1 MFFTLKIISYFIL
14 LPTGPILISFV
25 GLYVSLKKPM
35 LGKAIIVASLFFL
48 LMLSTPI
55 VASLLMA
62 RLQIHTP
69 INHSVLKDRQIIV
82 VLGGGSYQNA
92 PEYFTDTIGESSLV
106 RLRYAIYLKK
116 LTGLPIIASGGSP
129 NGGQSES
136 GIMQRTA
143 LSEFSTEVD
152 FIEDLSNNTYEN
164 AKLTSIILKYKGID
178 KIVLVTHAWHLSRSV
193 QLFESEGLDVLPA
206 PTSFVLKDVKGI
218 YSFIPESG
226 AMSAS
231 NLAIHEF
238 LGKYSFIL
246 WH

>member
-1 MFFTLKIISYFIL
+1 MSTLKFISFLLL

-25 GLYVSLKKPM
+25 GLFVSLKKPM
-35 LGKAIIVASLFFL
+35 LGKAIIAASLFLL
-48 LMLSTPI
+48 LMLSTPF

-62 RLQIHTP
+62 NIQNHTP
-69 INHSVLKDRQIIV
+69 INDSMLKDRQIIV

-92 PEYFTDTIGESSLV
+92 PEYSTDTIGEASLV

-143 LSEFSTEVD
+143 FTDFSTEVD
-152 FIEDLSNNTYEN
+152 WIEDLSNNTYEN

-206 PTSFVLKDVKGI
+206 PTAFVLKDVKGI
-218 YSFIPESG
+218 YSLIPEAG

-238 LGKYSFIL
+238 LGKYFFSL
-246 WH
+246 LY